1 MKHSCSNTG
10 PVYNVELEYMTKEIE
25 AVYEQG
31 MIRPL
36 QPLELPEGAQIDLI
50 VISHEEPKT
59 NGNTAEI
66 LAEIAAL
73 PLEGS
78 DDTFAGREHDSILYP
93 RN

>member
-1 MKHSCSNTG
+1 
-10 PVYNVELEYMTKEIE
+10 VYNVGLGASITKEIE

-36 QPLELPEGAQIDLI
+36 QPLELPEGARLDVI
-50 VISHEEPKT
+50 VITHEQPRT
-59 NGNTAEI
+59 NGNTAEV

-78 DDTFAGREHDSILYP
+78 TDAFAGRDHDSVLYSEKQVK
-93 RN
+93 

>member
-1 MKHSCSNTG
+1 
-10 PVYNVELEYMTKEIE
+10 MTKEIE

-36 QPLELPEGAQIDLI
+36 QPLELPELARLDLI
-50 VISHEEPKT
+50 VITHEQLKS
-59 NGNTAEI
+59 NDNAAEI

-78 DDTFAGREHDSILYP
+78 SDDLI
-93 RN
+93 

>member
-1 MKHSCSNTG
+1 
-10 PVYNVELEYMTKEIE
+10 MTKEIE

-36 QPLELPEGAQIDLI
+36 QPLELPEGARLDLI
-50 VISHEEPKT
+50 VITHEQPKA

-66 LAEIAAL
+66 IAEIAAL

-78 DDTFAGREHDSILYP
+78 SDAFPGREHDLILYP
-93 RN
+93 KK

>member
-1 MKHSCSNTG
+1 
-10 PVYNVELEYMTKEIE
+10 VYNAGWSTMTKEIE

-36 QPLELPEGAQIDLI
+36 EPLELPEGARLDLI
-50 VISHEEPKT
+50 VITHEEPKP
-59 NGNTAEI
+59 NGNAAQI

-78 DDTFAGREHDSILYP
+78 SDAFAGRDHDSILYP
-93 RN
+93 EK

>member
-1 MKHSCSNTG
+1 
-10 PVYNVELEYMTKEIE
+10 MTKEIE

-36 QPLELPEGAQIDLI
+36 QPLELPEGARLDLI
-50 VISHEEPKT
+50 VITHEQPKT
-59 NGNTAEI
+59 RGNTAEM

-78 DDTFAGREHDSILYP
+78 TDTFGGRDHDVNIPARECGRKHLG
-93 RN
+93 